1 MKLVLLAV
9 FILAL
14 AVAGIAIKLL
24 IKKDGEFKKS
34 CSSVDPKTGKPVD
47 CVCGGTDEDPAK
59 CQNFTKHH
67 GKETENL

>member
-9 FILAL
+9 IFLAL

-34 CSSVDPKTGKPVD
+34 CSSIDPKTGKAFG
-47 CVCGGTDEDPAK
+47 CSCGNEGKNTANCE
-59 CQNFTKHH
+59 NFKQHH
-67 GKETENL
+67 PGK